1 MKADTW
7 SGGRIRPALVI
18 EGRTYHKT
26 CVKCKSPF
34 TATVAS
40 TKRCPKC
47 RRKP

>member
-1 MKADTW
+1 MKPVSW

-18 EGRTYHKT
+18 EPRTYHKT
-26 CVKCKSPF
+26 CTICNSPF
-34 TATVAS
+34 IANVAS